1 MQRSPSSCRIAG
13 PRPLAVPRLGG
24 APDLTPLR
32 GVHHRPAS
40 LFTVRLGVLDVGSN
54 TVHLLVVDA
63 HRGGHPTPMSS
74 TKATLRLAE
83 ATDSSGKITKRG
95 ADKLI
100 STIDEFAK
108 IAVSS
113 GCTELMAF
121 ATSAVRDA
129 ENSDDV
135 LARVRKETG
144 VELEVLR
151 GVDESRLTFLAV
163 RRWYGW
169 SAGRIIN
176 LDIGGGSLELSSGVD
191 EDPEVALS
199 LPLGAG
205 RLTREWLA
213 DDPPGRRRVAM
224 LRDWLDAELA
234 EAGVTVLEA
243 GGPDLAVA
251 TSKTFRSLARLT
263 GAAPSAA
270 GPRVKRTLTA
280 NGLRQLIAFISRMT
294 TADRAE
300 LEGVS
305 AERAPQ
311 IVAGALVAEA
321 SMRTLSIEEVDI
333 CPWALREGL
342 ILRKLDSE
350 ADGSALVE
358 SPVRDAGGQVIDRN
372 SNRSRGDKR

>member
-1 MQRSPSSCRIAG
+1 
-13 PRPLAVPRLGG
+13 
-24 APDLTPLR
+24 
-32 GVHHRPAS
+32 
-40 LFTVRLGVLDVGSN
+40 VRLGVLDVGSN
-54 TVHLLVVDA
+54 TVNLLVVDA

-83 ATDSSGKITKRG
+83 ATDDSGKITRRG
-95 ADKLI
+95 ADKLT
-100 STIDEFAK
+100 STIAEFTK
-108 IAVSS
+108 IAKNSN
-113 GCTELMAF
+113 CTEVMAF

-129 ENSDDV
+129 ENSEKV
-135 LARVRKETG
+135 LGRVRTETG
-144 VELEVLR
+144 VDLQVLS

-163 RRWYGW
+163 RRWFGW

-176 LDIGGGSLELSSGVD
+176 FDIGGGSLELSNGVD
-191 EDPEVALS
+191 EEPEVALS

-205 RLTREWLA
+205 RLTREWLP

-224 LRDWLDAELA
+224 LRDWLDSELA
-234 EAGVTVLEA
+234 EARPTVLEA
-243 GGPDLAVA
+243 GIPDLAVA
-251 TSKTFRSLARLT
+251 SSKTFRSLARLT

-270 GPRVKRTLTA
+270 GPRVTRTLTA
-280 NGLRQLIAFISRMT
+280 SGLRQLIAFISRMT

-305 AERAPQ
+305 AARAPQ

-321 SMRTLSIEEVDI
+321 SMRALSIETVTI

-350 ADGSALVE
+350 ADGSALME
-358 SPVRDAGGQVIDRN
+358 MPASQPTVRDARTSAADRTAAD
-372 SNRSRGDKR
+372 RSRGDGR

>member
-1 MQRSPSSCRIAG
+1 MRM
-13 PRPLAVPRLGG
+13 
-24 APDLTPLR
+24 
-32 GVHHRPAS
+32 
-40 LFTVRLGVLDVGSN
+40 GVLDIGSN
-54 TVHLLVVDA
+54 TGHLLVVDA
-63 HRGGHPTPMSS
+63 YRGGPPVPAHSF
-74 TKATLRLAE
+74 KEALRLSE
-83 ATDSSGKITKRG
+83 HLDG
-95 ADKLI
+95 AG
-100 STIDEFAK
+100 
-108 IAVSS
+108 AVSDEGIQRLVKYVGEARAQAEDQ
-113 GCTELMAF
+113 GCSKVLAF

-129 ENSDDV
+129 TNSEDV
-135 LARVRKETG
+135 LARVLAETG
-144 VELEVLR
+144 VALKVLS

-169 SAGRIIN
+169 SPGRIIN
-176 LDIGGGSLELSSGVD
+176 IDIGGGSLELSSGVD
-191 EDPEVALS
+191 EEPEVALS

-205 RLTREWLA
+205 RLTREWLQ

-224 LRDWLDAELA
+224 LRDWLSTEMADAGA
-234 EAGVTVLEA
+234 RVLEA
-243 GGPDLAVA
+243 GTPDLTVA

-263 GAAPSAA
+263 GAAPSGA

-280 NGLRQLIAFISRMT
+280 SGLRQLIAFISRMT

-321 SMRTLSIEEVDI
+321 SMKALAIDTVDI

-350 ADGSALVE
+350 ADGTALFGT
-358 SPVRDAGGQVIDRN
+358 PAGLARA
-372 SNRSRGDKR
+372 RGARR